1 MTSPCRGSYVSLG
14 TLSPFSGTLDFGC
27 TTCYLLRM
35 EAVNRSTAVNPLR
48 TLREAAH
55 CTVKEMADLADVTS
69 QAIIRSEQ
77 GVYERPLPKLL
88 SALWR
93 YAPESDLHDEGV
105 LLADYHHFQ
114 RQVRESNYGR
124 LDEHHYFLSGQ
135 PSHPFVAWRLASGL
149 SARISISKLFC
160 VHPALVTKFEMQPHL
175 CSTPPGQLLY
185 ALRESG
191 YSETKLDAL
200 TDKYSEYRRSLR
212 GGS

>member
-1 MTSPCRGSYVSLG
+1 
-14 TLSPFSGTLDFGC
+14 
-27 TTCYLLRM
+27 M
-35 EAVNRSTAVNPLR
+35 EAVNPLK

-77 GVYERPLPKLL
+77 GVYERPLPRLL
-88 SALWR
+88 QTLWR

-114 RQVRESNYGR
+114 RLVRESNYGK
-124 LDEHHYFLSGQ
+124 LDELYKF
-135 PSHPFVAWRLASGL
+135 PRNKHPFVCWRVDSGL

-175 CSTPPGQLLY
+175 CSTPPGQLVY
-185 ALRESG
+185 ALHESG
-191 YSETKLDAL
+191 YTKEQLQELAEAY
-200 TDKYSEYRRSLR
+200 TDYRTFCRS
-212 GGS
+212 SK